1 MHKNWYLVSETLWC
15 MVSGIWTYL
24 RYEWM
29 CKRRSYLRYERMCK
43 RRSHLL
49 VSGIWYLNPD
59 TIETV
64 WYLVSGIWKI
74 TSYLCPTRTGT
85 FCCYLVSEVSQIRE
99 SVFSMQNWPMKL
111 TELSKVYYR
120 KLPMGLPDKHS
131 CTMRANFMHEFYWAN
146 ESDFSLRLFWCKFL
160 LAHRPPVHRRQVHRP
175 FGASAA
181 AELLAWDLGPGSS
194 CRRHARATAT
204 KWLRGGCV
212 LGCSAATSYE

>member
-1 MHKNWYLVSETLWC
+1 
-15 MVSGIWTYL
+15 MVSGIWYL
-24 RYEWM
+24 
-29 CKRRSYLRYERMCK
+29 KNTSYLSLRA
-43 RRSHLL
+43 RRIWYL

-131 CTMRANFMHEFYWAN
+131 CTMRANFMHELYWAN

-160 LAHRPPVHRRQVHRP
+160 HACAQLFLTDILHI
-175 FGASAA
+175 FWSNLKCWILTSFWTK
-181 AELLAWDLGPGSS
+181 LL
-194 CRRHARATAT
+194 
-204 KWLRGGCV
+204 
-212 LGCSAATSYE
+212 